1 MLPYTELLLFYV
13 GCHFGL
19 WELLYPSLMST
30 IAFNIFVEVLLM
42 FLDYLNS
49 TLWYNICFI
58 LFYPCFCFLCKLFLI
73 VVQKEKLKLY
83 SLWLMYFQINKILVV
98 LYGCRAPGKTANV
111 DYPKKAALTQLQKC
125 CFREHWGLSVL
136 RPKMLSSLGEQWDAH
151 VLSPL
156 F

>member
-1 MLPYTELLLFYV
+1 VLPYTELLLFYV
-13 GCHFGL
+13 ECHFGL
-19 WELLYPSLMST
+19 WELLYRSLMST
-30 IAFNIFVEVLLM
+30 IAFNIFVEVLLT

-49 TLWYNICFI
+49 TLWYKICFI

-98 LYGCRAPGKTANV
+98 LYSCAVPGKTANV
-111 DYPKKAALTQLQKC
+111 GQKAVPTPS
-125 CFREHWGLSVL
+125 EML
-136 RPKMLSSLGEQWDAH
+136 RPRALGGDCCTQKHFSPWDPVGCLGA
-151 VLSPL
+151 LCL

>member
-1 MLPYTELLLFYV
+1 MLPYTELLLLYV

-19 WELLYPSLMST
+19 WELLYLSLMST

-49 TLWYNICFI
+49 TLCIISVLYYFI
-58 LFYPCFCFLCKLFLI
+58 HAFGFLCTLFLI

-98 LYGCRAPGKTANV
+98 LYGCAVPGKMADV
-111 DYPKKAALTQLQKC
+111 EYPKKAVLTPSEMLRLRAL
-125 CFREHWGLSVL
+125 GGNSAA
-136 RPKMLSSLGEQWDAH
+136 PKNAFVSGGA
-151 VLSPL
+151 VG
-156 F
+156 